1 MNMNIVSYN
10 VRGRRRGVKWG
21 AIRRLVRN
29 QKVDMIC
36 IQETK
41 RESIDKATCHA
52 LWGDSDIGWEFQ
64 PAINTAGGLLCV
76 WSQQA
81 FKLERKE
88 VGSGFILLEGV
99 WLKENQKT
107 SVVNIYSPCD
117 SQQKR
122 IQWDSLKQL
131 RQLDPEGLWCFMG
144 DFNSIRHH
152 SERDGVSY
160 RGVEATNINEFN

>member
-10 VRGRRRGVKWG
+10 VRGLRRGVKWG

-117 SQQKR
+117 SQ
-122 IQWDSLKQL
+122 
-131 RQLDPEGLWCFMG
+131 
-144 DFNSIRHH
+144 
-152 SERDGVSY
+152 
-160 RGVEATNINEFN
+160 

>member
-1 MNMNIVSYN
+1 M
-10 VRGRRRGVKWG
+10 
-21 AIRRLVRN
+21 
-29 QKVDMIC
+29 
-36 IQETK
+36 
-41 RESIDKATCHA
+41 
-52 LWGDSDIGWEFQ
+52 
-64 PAINTAGGLLCV
+64 
-76 WSQQA
+76 
-81 FKLERKE
+81 
-88 VGSGFILLEGV
+88 GSGFILLEGV

-152 SERDGVSY
+152 SERDDVSY